1 MYTSHPRQEL
11 VFIGVR
17 LDVEGITAALDQC
30 LASDEEVAD
39 GDLDDPF
46 QSWPSASQ
54 FMLSD
59 FSRDEVAF

>member
-1 MYTSHPRQEL
+1 MSLSHPRQEL

-17 LDVEGITAALDQC
+17 LDVEGITAALDEC
-30 LASDEEVAD
+30 LASDDEAAD
-39 GDLDDPF
+39 GDFDDPF

-59 FSRDEVAF
+59 LSREEVAF